1 MSRTIRAATILQII
15 PHLDTGGAEM
25 ATVEI
30 CDAVTRAGGRALV
43 FTEGGRMA
51 GDVEQAGGIIVPF
64 PAATK
69 NPARIAINGLK
80 LARII
85 RERGV
90 DLIHARSRAPA
101 WSALLAARR
110 TGIAFV
116 TTYHGAYGEGAP
128 FKRFYNSV
136 MARGQIVIA
145 NSNYTAKLVRERHE
159 TPESRIRVIPRGV
172 DLAAFDPDAVSRAR
186 IQKLRRQWGVDA
198 RDRVVLHAAR
208 LTGWK
213 GQRHVIDA
221 AGALARAGLSE
232 RVAFILAGDP
242 QGRESYAAS
251 LEFQIRALGL
261 DGQVR
266 LVGHCADMPA
276 AFAAAHV
283 ALVASTEPEAFGRAS
298 AEAQAMGC
306 PVIVT
311 KQGASPE
318 TLLVDER
325 DGKAKRTGWI
335 VPVADAEAL
344 SNAVREALDL
354 GEERRRA
361 MGKRAR
367 AHVMEAFSSTQ
378 MKRDTLDVYDK
389 LLRSAL
395 ARSFDDAV
403 LSGAG
408 NPAP

>member
-51 GDVEQAGGIIVPF
+51 GDVEQAGGIIAPF
-64 PAATK
+64 SAATK

-80 LARII
+80 LARVI

-101 WSALLAARR
+101 WSALIAARR
-110 TGIAFV
+110 TGLPFV
-116 TTYHGAYGEGAP
+116 TTYHGSYGEGAP
-128 FKRFYNSV
+128 FKRLYNSV

-145 NSNYTAKLVRERHE
+145 NSNYTAKLVRERHG
-159 TPESRIRVIPRGV
+159 TPENRIRVIPRGV
-172 DLAAFDPDAVSRAR
+172 DLQAFDPDAVSRAR

-198 RDRVVLHAAR
+198 RDKVVLHAAR

-221 AGALARAGLSE
+221 AGALAREGLGE
-232 RVAFILAGDP
+232 QVVFILAGDP

-261 DGQVR
+261 DRQVR

-298 AEAQAMGC
+298 AEAQAMEC

-311 KQGASPE
+311 NQGASPE
-318 TLLVDER
+318 TLLVDEPR
-325 DGKAKRTGWI
+325 RNGQAHRMGC
-335 VPVADAEAL
+335 
-344 SNAVREALDL
+344 SS
-354 GEERRRA
+354 RRR
-361 MGKRAR
+361 R
-367 AHVMEAFSSTQ
+367 
-378 MKRDTLDVYDK
+378 
-389 LLRSAL
+389 
-395 ARSFDDAV
+395 
-403 LSGAG
+403 GAQRHCWRG
-408 NPAP
+408 P